1 MVSPHDPIGEVGC
14 NYFYVLDMVKL
25 WGPSVGPT
33 GAPDDLETSEVPDD
47 VPISLLYGSSF

>member
-25 WGPSVGPT
+25 WCPSVGPT
-33 GAPDDLETSEVPDD
+33 GAPDDLESSEVPDD